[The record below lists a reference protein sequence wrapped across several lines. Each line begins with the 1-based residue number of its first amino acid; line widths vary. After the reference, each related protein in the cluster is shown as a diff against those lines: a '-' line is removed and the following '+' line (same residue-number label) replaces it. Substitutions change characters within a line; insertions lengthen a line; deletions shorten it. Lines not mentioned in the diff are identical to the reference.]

1 MPWEDRV
8 LTGFR
13 LVTTGSL
20 EVDGS
25 EESVSADAGALVM
38 RQILECSGVVSWLED
53 RLIDDRRPGSVVH
66 SMGNLMRT
74 CLLLLCQGYR
84 DQDDADRLRH
94 DPAFAAAAK
103 ASGGPVRGG
112 GSDGLSSQP
121 TQSRFVDRLSGE
133 ENLDVLKEG
142 ILANGLR
149 RIREGCRGS
158 ADVLVVDVD
167 DVPFLADGHQ
177 PGSQYCGYVGHR
189 CY

>member
-1 MPWEDRV
+1 MGGSSIDRFPF
-8 LTGFR
+8 GYNR
-13 LVTTGSL
+13 SL